1 MMREKPRNMPV
12 LPYSED
18 YNGKCS
24 TKGAKLLLIRATSVV
39 LFGRIGNERM
49 ELFLRDSLLFD
60 QRIEEEAFKTS
71 VVTLLVG
78 QRHEPLID
86 HKKLNPSEEFLGLM
100 CRLLLQRPKEPDHTS
115 TTAETYDQRGVRAF

>member
-1 MMREKPRNMPV
+1 MLREEPRNMPV

-24 TKGAKLLLIRATSVV
+24 TKGAELLLIRATSVV
-39 LFGRIGNERM
+39 FCGRIGNERM

-78 QRHEPLID
+78 QRHESLID
-86 HKKLNPSEEFLGLM
+86 HKKLNPSEEFLGLIG
-100 CRLLLQRPKEPDHTS
+100 RLLLKSAQKPDYTS
-115 TTAETYDQRGVRAF
+115 TTAETYDQRSVRAF